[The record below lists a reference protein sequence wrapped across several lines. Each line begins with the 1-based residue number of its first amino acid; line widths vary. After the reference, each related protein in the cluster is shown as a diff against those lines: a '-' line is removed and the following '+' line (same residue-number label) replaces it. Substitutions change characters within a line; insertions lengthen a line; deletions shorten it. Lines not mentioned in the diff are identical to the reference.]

1 MSMYGPSDPPAW
13 GRPPPPPGQPGYD
26 ELGYATEGTGYA
38 EPGYVPPDPR
48 YREAQPPYDGMEAP
62 YGTLDPPY
70 DEMDEMDEADP
81 EEMDEE
87 DLDAPPEPN
96 GGIAAAI
103 IAAGI
108 ACAVL
113 GLLVI
118 GASASGLISQWL
130 NFYEPTGPLSGKAIV
145 SVVVY
150 LVVWPNLHFR
160 LRDKQVDLYKAFMIT
175 VALVAVGVLGTFPP
189 VYQFFGR

>member
-1 MSMYGPSDPPAW
+1 MSMYDPSDPPAW
-13 GRPPPPPGQPGYD
+13 YRPPPPPGYD
-26 ELGYATEGTGYA
+26 EPGYA
-38 EPGYVPPDPR
+38 EPGYDPR
-48 YREAQPPYDGMEAP
+48 YRQAQPPYGGMDA
-62 YGTLDPPY
+62 PY
-70 DEMDEMDEADP
+70 DEMDEGDP
-81 EEMDEE
+81 DDLDDDE
-87 DLDAPPEPN
+87 DLDAAPEPN

-118 GASASGLISQWL
+118 GAAASPLVSQWL
-130 NFYEPTGPLSGKAIV
+130 TFYEPTGPLSGKAIV

-150 LVVWPNLHFR
+150 LVVWPNLHYR

-175 VALVAVGVLGTFPP
+175 VALVAIGVVGTFPP
-189 VYQFFGR
+189 VYQIFAR

>member
-1 MSMYGPSDPPAW
+1 MSMYDPSDPPAW
-13 GRPPPPPGQPGYD
+13 YRPPPQPGYD
-26 ELGYATEGTGYA
+26 EHGYAGDGAGYA
-38 EPGYVPPDPR
+38 ELGYDPR
-48 YREAQPPYDGMEAP
+48 YRQAEPPPYGGMDA
-62 YGTLDPPY
+62 PY
-70 DEMDEMDEADP
+70 DELDEM
-81 EEMDEE
+81 EEDDSEELEDE

-113 GLLVI
+113 GLLVV
-118 GASASGLISQWL
+118 GTAASGLVSQWL
-130 NFYEPTGPLSGKAIV
+130 TFYEPTGPLSGKAIV

-150 LVVWPNLHFR
+150 LVVWPNLHYR

-175 VALVAVGVLGTFPP
+175 VALVALGVVGTFPP
-189 VYQFFGR
+189 VYQSVAR